1 MKLKEK
7 LSLAVCTLLSV
18 GQTQAA
24 DTFIDFSVLN
34 YHEEDD
40 QNRSRVSV
48 FEPVLSVT
56 TKTAEDD
63 FIKYDLVF
71 DSLTGSSPNGANASS
86 QVQDIAG
93 LTTQPGY
100 TPLDS
105 RFNDNRLSLN
115 VSWMTPIDR
124 LSRYQAGFSL
134 SEESDYRSAGVD
146 YSYFQD
152 TQNKLTTLMYGLA
165 FSYDAINP
173 TGGFVDPFQSITS
186 MTSASKT
193 SPGPDNLQTLS
204 RASGGATTTTPVNGT
219 TGTNSREE
227 DDDGEGD
234 GGETSLD
241 LFPGKPK
248 LTYQA
253 IIGISHI
260 YNRHTLLN
268 LNYGL
273 SLVDGYQT
281 DPYKLIT
288 IINNDASSPDYGKP
302 VDYVWEKRPN
312 TRIKQT
318 IKGSLVTAIGN
329 DSLHL
334 DYRYYQDDWGIVTH
348 TYDVKYNLE
357 LGDKLTITPHYR
369 MSNQSKA
376 DFYKISLNG
385 NDTTPN
391 YASADYRLA
400 DMDTKTS
407 GAMIAYHMNPKL
419 SWTLNMEKISQT
431 GDSYPAEAIGDQK
444 LNDMFPDLEFWAIT
458 VGVRGLW

>member
-1 MKLKEK
+1 MQLKDKLG
-7 LSLAVCTLLSV
+7 LAVCTLLSV

-24 DTFIDFSVLN
+24 DTFVDFSVLS
-34 YHEEDD
+34 YSEKDE
-40 QNRSRVSV
+40 QNQDRVSV

-56 TKTAEDD
+56 TKKADD
-63 FIKYDLVF
+63 DYVKYDLVF
-71 DSLTGSSPNGANASS
+71 DNLTGSSPNGANASS
-86 QVQDIAG
+86 QVQEIAG
-93 LTTQPGY
+93 LTTQPGL
-100 TPLDS
+100 TPVDS
-105 RFNDNRLSLN
+105 RFKDTRLALN

-124 LSRYQAGFSL
+124 LSRYQTGFSL
-134 SEESDYRSAGVD
+134 SDESDYRSAGVD

-152 TQNKLTTLMYGLA
+152 TQNKLTTFMYGLA

-173 TGGFVDPFQSITS
+173 SGGVSQPYTT
-186 MTSASKT
+186 TSASKT
-193 SPGPDNLQTLS
+193 SPKPGNLQTLS
-204 RASGGATTTTPVNGT
+204 RSSGSSGA
-219 TGTNSREE
+219 NSR
-227 DDDGEGD
+227 DDDDDEDGEG
-234 GGETSLD
+234 GEVSFD

-253 IIGISHI
+253 LVGISHV
-260 YNRHTLLN
+260 YNRYTLLN

-273 SLVDGYQT
+273 SFVDGYQT
-281 DPYKLIT
+281 DPYK
-288 IINNDASSPDYGKP
+288 IISVIDSNGLPI
-302 VDYVWEKRPN
+302 DYVSENRPS

-318 IKGSLVTAIGN
+318 LKGGLITAIGK

-334 DYRYYQDDWGIVTH
+334 DYRYYQDDWGIVSH

-369 MSNQSKA
+369 LSKQSKA
-376 DFYKISLNG
+376 DFYKISVNAT
-385 NDTTPN
+385 DSAPD

-407 GAMIAYHMNPKL
+407 GAMIAYHVNPKFT
-419 SWTLNMEKISQT
+419 WTLNVEKITQT

-458 VGVRGLW
+458 VGIRGQW

>member
-1 MKLKEK
+1 MQLKDKLG
-7 LSLAVCTLLSV
+7 LAVCTLLSV

-24 DTFIDFSVLN
+24 DTFYDFSVLSYDEKDN
-34 YHEEDD
+34 QDR
-40 QNRSRVSV
+40 NRVSV

-56 TKTAEDD
+56 SQTADD
-63 FIKYDLVF
+63 DYVKYDLVF
-71 DSLTGSSPNGANASS
+71 DNLTGSSPNGANASS

-124 LSRYQAGFSL
+124 LSRYQGGISL
-134 SEESDYRSAGVD
+134 SDESDYRSAGFD

-173 TGGFVDPFQSITS
+173 TGGFVEPLQSITS

-193 SPGPDNLQTLS
+193 SPGKSSLQTLS
-204 RASGGATTTTPVNGT
+204 RSSGGTT
-219 TGTNSREE
+219 TGTNTDNE
-227 DDDGEGD
+227 DEDEHGDGEAV
-234 GGETSLD
+234 SLD

-253 IIGISHI
+253 IFGVSHV
-260 YNRHTLLN
+260 YNRYTLLN
-268 LNYGL
+268 LNYGI
-273 SLVDGYQT
+273 SFVDGYQT

-302 VDYVWEKRPN
+302 VDYVWEKRPD
-312 TRIKQT
+312 TRLKQT
-318 IKGSLVTAIGN
+318 LKGSLVTAIGK

-334 DYRYYQDDWGIVTH
+334 DYRYYQDDWGIITH

-369 MSNQSKA
+369 LSQQSKA
-376 DFYKISLNG
+376 DFYSLSLNS
-385 NDTTPN
+385 DDATPA

-400 DMDTKTS
+400 NMDTKTT
-407 GAMIAYHMNPKL
+407 GAMIAYHMTQKFT
-419 SWTLNMEKISQT
+419 WTLNVEKITQT

-458 VGVRGLW
+458 VGVRGQW